1 MRYKLVNGSSNNI
14 RNPKETVLINRGIA
28 NPKEYLHLDDSVL
41 HHWSLLENIEEAKD
55 CLFKHI
61 EDSSP
66 IHIVVDCDCDG
77 NTSAAIM
84 YKYLKL
90 MDSNMQLSY
99 SIHTGKQ
106 HGLSEDIIIPEDV
119 KLVIMPDAGTND
131 VEQCKKLQDKGI
143 DVIILDHHIMD
154 APNPH
159 AIIVNS
165 QIGEYPNKALS
176 GVGVTYK
183 FLQAIDESTWNDYA
197 ENFLDLVSLGLIGD
211 CMDIKSYETKRLID
225 KGLRLIK
232 NKFFAQLI
240 EKQSYSMSNTVNIIN
255 VQWYIVPQVNA
266 MIRSGDYDE
275 KDLMFRAFIEQDETF
290 KYKPRRKS
298 KDDPE
303 PEEIDEDIYTRAARL
318 CSNAK
323 GRQTKS
329 KDKGSDKIDEVI
341 LKHGLDK
348 NKIVFAN
355 VTGLLDEN
363 MTGMVAIKV
372 AEKYNKP
379 CLLLRKREDGTYAGS
394 GRNID
399 NSPIESLKDFL
410 TETGLFTFVTGH
422 DNAFG
427 AGISKDN
434 IPLVIERINEM
445 LKDVDFSHCYEV
457 DFILDV
463 DDLDV
468 AFVKAMDELKHIY
481 GQGVKEGY
489 VTIKNISIDKDKLEL
504 IGKEKTTWKFLLNDE
519 VAFVKFKCK
528 EDDVL
533 LSWITSWDE
542 TESVTIDVIGKVSV
556 NSFGSILTPQVIV
569 QEYELR
575 KE

>member
-1 MRYKLVNGSSNNI
+1 MRYKLVNGSSNNT

-61 EDSSP
+61 ENSSP

-90 MDSNMQLSY
+90 MDSNISLSY

-143 DVIILDHHIMD
+143 DIIVLDHHIMD

-197 ENFLDLVSLGLIGD
+197 DNFLDLVSLGLIGD

-489 VTIKNISIDKDKLEL
+489 VTIKNINIDKDKLEL

-533 LSWITSWDE
+533 LSWITGWDE